1 MTTRVENAFLP
12 AAIELERTPAS
23 PLGRTTM
30 LVIIA
35 LFVLAVVWASLG
47 HVDIVAVAPG
57 TVIASGKSKTIQP
70 LETGQ
75 VAAIEVEEGQRVAHG
90 QVLVQLDDT
99 IARAELHRLDAALAD
114 AARDIQRFDT
124 LLHWVSSAGAVAESK
139 PAVTDM
145 QLRDTWNEHVARVD
159 VLHRE
164 KDRLIAEKASA
175 AAQTAKLAAI
185 LPIIE
190 RRSEDRRRLVDKQ
203 LLAENDYLETEQRR
217 LETQHDL
224 RSQRS
229 HVTEL
234 DATIAEL
241 EARVEVQTSQFMRHV
256 ADELE
261 KARRQHKAL
270 NQERIKAQAR
280 LAATTVR
287 SPIDG
292 TVQQLAVHHRGA
304 VVTPAQALM
313 VMVPSGE
320 SLEVEA
326 ALENKDIGFVEVGQ
340 RVEVKVDAFPFTR
353 YGLIEGRVVGL
364 SSDAVVD
371 ERKGMVFTMRVELD
385 QSGIE
390 VNGDMV
396 SLSPGMTVSVEAMT
410 GKRRLI
416 EYVLSPL
423 LRYRDES
430 VRER

>member
-35 LFVLAVVWASLG
+35 LFVLAVVWASIG

-75 VAAIEVEEGQRVAHG
+75 VAAIEVEEGQRVAQG

-99 IARAELHRLDAALAD
+99 IALAELHRLDAALAD
-114 AARDIQRFDT
+114 AARDIQRFET

-390 VNGDMV
+390 VKGDMV
-396 SLSPGMTVSVEAMT
+396 SLSPGMTVSVETMT

>member
-114 AARDIQRFDT
+114 AARDIQRFET

-145 QLRDTWNEHVARVD
+145 QLRDTWNEHVARLD

>member
-270 NQERIKAQAR
+270 NQERIKARAR

>member
-1 MTTRVENAFLP
+1 MTARIEKAFLP

-35 LFVLAVVWASLG
+35 LFVLAIAWASIG
-47 HVDIVAVAPG
+47 RVDIVAVAPG
-57 TVIASGKSKTIQP
+57 TVIASGKSKKIQS
-70 LETGQ
+70 LEIGQ
-75 VAAIEVEEGQRVAHG
+75 VAAIEVQEGQRVEQG
-90 QVLVQLDDT
+90 QVLVQLDDA
-99 IARAELHRLDAALAD
+99 IALAELRRLDAALAD
-114 AARDIQRFDT
+114 SARDIERFET
-124 LLHWVSSAGAVAESK
+124 LLQWARKAGAVAETK
-139 PAVTDM
+139 PAMADM
-145 QLRDTWNEHVARVD
+145 QLRDTWNEHVARVN

-175 AAQTAKLAAI
+175 AAQTAKLASI

-190 RRSEDRRRLVDKQ
+190 RRAEDRRRLVDKQ
-203 LLAENDYLETEQRR
+203 LLAENDYLKTEQRR
-217 LETQHDL
+217 LETRHDL

-229 HVTEL
+229 RVSEL

-241 EARVEVQTSQFMRHV
+241 EARAEVQTSEFTRNLV
-256 ADELE
+256 DERE
-261 KARRQHKAL
+261 KARRQRKSL
-270 NQERIKAQAR
+270 RQERIKAQAR
-280 LAATTVR
+280 LDATTIR

-313 VMVPSGE
+313 VLVPSGE

-340 RVEVKVDAFPFTR
+340 RVEVKIDAFPFTR
-353 YGLIEGRVVGL
+353 YGLVEGRVIGL

-371 ERKGMVFTMRVELD
+371 ERKGKVFTMRVELD

-396 SLSPGMTVSVEAMT
+396 PLSPGMTVSVEAIT